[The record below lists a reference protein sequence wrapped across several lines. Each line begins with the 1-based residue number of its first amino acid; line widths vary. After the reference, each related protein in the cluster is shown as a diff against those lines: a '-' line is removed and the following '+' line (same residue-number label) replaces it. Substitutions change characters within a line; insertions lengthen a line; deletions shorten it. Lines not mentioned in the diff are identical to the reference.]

1 MKRLMESSR
10 KLSCAM
16 YKSVFLVSYVHSQ
29 YECTFSMQEC
39 FWTIDSKWLQRCY
52 IRTSMYFVCLSKLV
66 YMYVKPIS
74 LVYSIACVYVHVYLS
89 SVSAIIHLRT
99 KDWRTCRV
107 VCSAAQSWRFWGTFL
122 NMHVV
127 VHRMNNR
134 MTHKM
139 FCFVYCVIT
148 SHVSY
153 WHYLCDT
160 HSSGTTFEPWYWTT
174 SFASYV
180 YTHFVYITYYCINH
194 SLRLRGTRLTKESG
208 TTLSTILKELSL
220 LKWLL

>member
-16 YKSVFLVSYVHSQ
+16 YKSFSWFPMCILNTNVLSVCKSVSELQIQNDYNGATYVQVCTLCACPNSCTCMWSQ
-29 YECTFSMQEC
+29 YHSC
-39 FWTIDSKWLQRCY
+39 IVL
-52 IRTSMYFVCLSKLV
+52 LV
-66 YMYVKPIS
+66 YTY
-74 LVYSIACVYVHVYLS
+74 VYLS
-89 SVSAIIHLRT
+89 SVSAIIHLRM
-99 KDWRTCRV
+99 KDWRTCTV
-107 VCSAAQSWRFWGTFL
+107 VCSAAQSWRFWGMFL
-122 NMHVV
+122 SIHVV

-139 FCFVYCVIT
+139 FRFVYCVIT
-148 SHVSY
+148 SHISY
-153 WHYLCDT
+153 WQYLCDT

-180 YTHFVYITYYCINH
+180 YTYFVYITYYCINH

-208 TTLSTILKELSL
+208 TTLSTILKGLSL